1 MTIGPEKSNGIMVVF
16 FFSYEHIGVTLH
28 NSFKHH
34 YTLEYMKDGQWFY
47 LDGQLKAPHTQPLTA
62 EIIQGSVTQ
71 HVLFVRQ
78 SKLQST
84 AVLQD

>member
-1 MTIGPEKSNGIMVVF
+1 MVVF
-16 FFSYEHIGVTLH
+16 FLATNILVSRWIIALSVIIV
-28 NSFKHH
+28 
-34 YTLEYMKDGQWFY
+34 LEYMKDGQWFY

-71 HVLFVRQ
+71 HVLFVRRNKQ
-78 SKLQST
+78 QST

>member
-1 MTIGPEKSNGIMVVF
+1 MIIGPAKSDGLMVVF
-16 FFSYEHIGVTLH
+16 LFSYELIGVTLH
-28 NSFKHH
+28 NSFKRH
-34 YTLEYMKDGQWFY
+34 YIACMKDGQWLY
-47 LDGQLKAPHTQPLTA
+47 YDGQLNTPNTQPLTA

-78 SKLQST
+78 NKQQST